1 MANELD
7 ELIDNFDEISNNA
20 KEQADEEVGAKIS
33 SVTRMSKKEVK
44 DLFPETEE
52 QKRLAELM
60 QIVKSA
66 DDYNQKVNA
75 IVQRAEEFSGVMVKL
90 LNKFV

>member
-1 MANELD
+1 MSDELD
-7 ELIDNFDEISNNA
+7 ELLNNFDEISGKA
-20 KEQADEEVGAKIS
+20 KEDADEEIGTKIS

-44 DLFPETEE
+44 ELFPETED

-66 DDYNQKVNA
+66 DEHNQKVNA
-75 IVQRAEEFSGVMVKL
+75 IITRAEDFSGVVVKL
-90 LNKFV
+90 LNNFV